1 MTTARTLAATCALA
15 LLAPLAA
22 TSAHATTSQA
32 TSAQA
37 TSAPAGPA
45 HHGGRDLGRQVL
57 GASDGWA
64 AAGTG
69 TTGGSAAAPTHDVTV
84 RTWAELRAALGG
96 AAAAGSTTPRI
107 VRVAGHIDAH
117 TAPDGRALDCDDYA
131 DPAYSHAAYRAAYD
145 PATWGKADPSGPL
158 EEARARSQARQQ
170 AQIRQNIGSNVT
182 LVGVGKDA
190 RITGA
195 NLVVSGADNVI
206 VRNLRLSDAYD
217 CFPAWDPTDG
227 STGAW
232 NAEYDNLWITGST
245 HVWVDHNTFDDGEH
259 PPASLPTVFGV
270 KFETQDGLL
279 DVTNGADL
287 VTASWNVFR
296 EHDKTL
302 IIGNSDSRTTDRG
315 KLRTTLHHNLF
326 EGTGQ
331 RTPRV
336 RFGQVHVYNNAYVN
350 DDPSLFVYNL
360 GVGRESQIVAE
371 NNAFVLAEGI
381 DPAQV
386 LRRFGGTQ
394 LSETGSVV
402 VRDRGTERVDLAG
415 LYNAANDPDLVD
427 APTWTPQHVEGRIDP
442 ATSVLGTVSAR
453 AGAGRLGNSK

>member
-1 MTTARTLAATCALA
+1 MTTARTLAAACALA

-22 TSAHATTSQA
+22 TSAQA
-32 TSAQA
+32 
-37 TSAPAGPA
+37 APRGP
-45 HHGGRDLGRQVL
+45 GRDLGRQVL

-64 AAGTG
+64 AAEGG
-69 TTGGSAAAPTHDVTV
+69 TTGGAAADRAHDVTV
-84 RTWAELRAALGG
+84 RTWPELRAALGG
-96 AAAAGSTTPRI
+96 AAAAGDRTPRI
-107 VRVAGHIDAH
+107 VRVAGHIDAN

-145 PATWGKADPSGPL
+145 PTTWGKADPSGPL

-170 AQIRQNIGSNVT
+170 AQVRQNIGSNVT

-190 RITGA
+190 QITGA

-206 VRNLRLSDAYD
+206 VRNLHLSDAYD

-287 VTASWNVFR
+287 VTASWNVLR

-315 KLRTTLHHNLF
+315 KLRVTLHHNLF

-386 LRRFGGTQ
+386 IRRFGGTQ
-394 LSETGSVV
+394 LWETGSVL
-402 VRDRGTERVDLAG
+402 VRERGTERVDLVG
-415 LYNAANDPDLVD
+415 LYNAANNPDLVD
-427 APTWTPQHVEGRIDP
+427 APTWTPQYVEGRVDP

-453 AGAGRLGNSK
+453 AGAGRLGNAK